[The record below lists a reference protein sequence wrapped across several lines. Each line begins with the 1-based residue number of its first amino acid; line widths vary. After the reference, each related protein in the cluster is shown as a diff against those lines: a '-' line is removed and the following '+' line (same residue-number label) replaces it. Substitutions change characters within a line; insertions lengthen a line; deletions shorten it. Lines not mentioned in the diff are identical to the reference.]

1 MLLWVKCCSEE
12 EKPDGELAPLKIS
25 YNAAS
30 NIWEDLIV
38 PVASG
43 ASSPEARPKVTVASP
58 HEEFQD
64 ASGHTVNMSDSAIET
79 IQRAIISAAGFIDS
93 IAPHSNRSSFVY
105 WAALCGA
112 PGAVLH

>member
-1 MLLWVKCCSEE
+1 MLSWVKCCSEE

-25 YNAAS
+25 YNAAR

-43 ASSPEARPKVTVASP
+43 ASSSEARPEVMVASP

-79 IQRAIISAAGFIDS
+79 IQRAVISAVGFFES
-93 IAPHSNRSSFVY
+93 IATHSNRSSFVY